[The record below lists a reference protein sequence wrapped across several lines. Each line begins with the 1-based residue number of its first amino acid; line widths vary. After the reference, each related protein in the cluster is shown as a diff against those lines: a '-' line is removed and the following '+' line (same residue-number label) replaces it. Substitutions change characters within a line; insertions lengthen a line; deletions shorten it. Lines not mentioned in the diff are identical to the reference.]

1 MLNHHNLCGGMLC
14 SPVIMLF
21 ILGTSSY
28 QCDVWDAE
36 ESSGPGGLSTSSPH
50 CSEKSHPDFLPTFDE
65 SDCETQTELIIQS
78 L

>member
-1 MLNHHNLCGGMLC
+1 MYVAKEMQGIYGVSVHAQPKQVIMLC

-28 QCDVWDAE
+28 HCDVWDAE
-36 ESSGPGGLSTSSPH
+36 ESSGPGGLSTNLIVRH
-50 CSEKSHPDFLPTFDE
+50 K
-65 SDCETQTELIIQS
+65 TELIIQS